1 MKKIVVVCAL
11 LLIGVS
17 ASKAQEAV
25 NPTSDIASKF
35 NEQFKDATNVQ
46 WSKMN
51 NISVARFNFGKS
63 FRIAYYDQAG
73 ELIARGRKIPE
84 AQLPMNVFEDLQ
96 VIKSDL
102 ENKSGKVAMG
112 GVYEF
117 LRQSGE
123 TEYVTSLETDQYS
136 VTLATIGGKLGLQ
149 KKARKHTISEPQ
161 DMIAKA
167 PH

>member
-1 MKKIVVVCAL
+1 MKKIILVCAL

-17 ASKAQEAV
+17 ASKAQKA

-51 NISVARFNFGKS
+51 SISVARFNFGKS

-73 ELIARGRKIPE
+73 ELIAKGRKIPE

-136 VTLATIGGKLGLQ
+136 VTLATNGGKLGLQ
-149 KKARKHTISEPQ
+149 KKTKKHTISEPQ
-161 DMIAKA
+161 DLIAKA